1 MPHQAQSQKYLKNN
15 SAHHSHTNQPKTQH
29 PADKTNRL
37 SRQEFCRPLSY
48 TAAFAMPL
56 SPRKHQQEHSMPA
69 TATLKTVTT
78 TTSLRRWYL
87 TAASACSIALSGC
100 TEQTTANKPQTGS
113 LLKPAAAEISEFR
126 PEDNKTVVDPKIP
139 VTDPLSGPL
148 AVLKNAQRELPAL
161 AIEHALNLFNASEG
175 RYPQSFEEFMSRIIT
190 ENKITLPQLPAGL
203 EYQYD
208 VPNHQL
214 VVVSTAA
221 GENSP
226 PNP

>member
-1 MPHQAQSQKYLKNN
+1 
-15 SAHHSHTNQPKTQH
+15 
-29 PADKTNRL
+29 
-37 SRQEFCRPLSY
+37 
-48 TAAFAMPL
+48 
-56 SPRKHQQEHSMPA
+56 MPA
-69 TATLKTVTT
+69 TITHKADPHTN
-78 TTSLRRWYL
+78 SLSRCYI
-87 TAASACSIALSGC
+87 TAASACSIAVFGC
-100 TEQTTANKPQTGS
+100 TEQPTANKPQTGS

-161 AIEHALNLFNASEG
+161 AIEHALNLFNATEG

-226 PNP
+226 RKP